1 MNIHILFVPIATS
14 QVAKIRPND
23 KKGLVLAE
31 RILGHQF
38 AEAIDSGILQDGEVL
53 NKELICKT
61 QFNPAGTNDGIRDA
75 ESNFSQWGWAY
86 WRDE

>member
-1 MNIHILFVPIATS
+1 MIHLLFVPIETS
-14 QVAKIRPND
+14 QIAKIRPND

-38 AEAIDSGILQDGEVL
+38 AEAIDNGVLKEGEVL
-53 NKELICKT
+53 NRELIRKT
-61 QFNPAGTNDGIRDA
+61 EFNPSGTSDGIRDA

-86 WRDE
+86 WKDE